1 MAALDHLLTK
11 VLTFSRLEMESF
23 QGHLRWGSSKITS
36 RFGCFSD
43 AGHWKTVKARR
54 RITQR
59 EMPGTHDGSVVEM
72 RRRQK
77 GRGGISELNFWDLV

>member
-1 MAALDHLLTK
+1 
-11 VLTFSRLEMESF
+11 MESF
-23 QGHLRWGSSKITS
+23 QGHLWWGSSKITS

-43 AGHWKTVKARR
+43 SGHWKTVKARR
-54 RITQR
+54 RIIIQQ